1 MSVTPEIIAA
11 AQASQAKW
19 GIPAAISLAQYGI
32 ESAWGTR
39 EPPGSF
45 NGFGIKSVPGQP
57 SVTVP
62 THEFVGG
69 RYITIDAAFAAYPS
83 VAGSFNAHAE
93 LLATS
98 HYYEAA
104 RAAIAGGITE
114 ASTDAFANALTGV
127 YATAPNYGG
136 SLIALMRSDNLY
148 AYNDTPIAQPIAQPA
163 LPGVSFALPDLTS
176 APSIPSTGAIAPP
189 VVAPIA
195 APLPKPVVTPTHIAV
210 ALVATGVVVAGGAT
224 AATQMHA
231 IDLTPILTP
240 IISTAGLILTGFASW
255 ALARV
260 AAYAHLSMQSA
271 LMQNLLGVVDRGITY
286 GQNQATKLAAQDA
299 TINLASE
306 SEAQALQYVVNKA
319 PGTAKSLG
327 IDVTTL
333 NGQQHIADLITAKLP
348 AA

>member
-1 MSVTPEIIAA
+1 
-11 AQASQAKW
+11 
-19 GIPAAISLAQYGI
+19 
-32 ESAWGTR
+32 
-39 EPPGSF
+39 
-45 NGFGIKSVPGQP
+45 
-57 SVTVP
+57 
-62 THEFVGG
+62 
-69 RYITIDAAFAAYPS
+69 
-83 VAGSFNAHAE
+83 
-93 LLATS
+93 
-98 HYYEAA
+98 
-104 RAAIAGGITE
+104 
-114 ASTDAFANALTGV
+114 
-127 YATAPNYGG
+127 
-136 SLIALMRSDNLY
+136 
-148 AYNDTPIAQPIAQPA
+148 
-163 LPGVSFALPDLTS
+163 
-176 APSIPSTGAIAPP
+176 
-189 VVAPIA
+189 
-195 APLPKPVVTPTHIAV
+195 
-210 ALVATGVVVAGGAT
+210 LVATGVVVAGGAT